1 MLNTFSIYQ
10 PKMSNDDGKGFL
22 FLVRG
27 IVVQVTSVESVMSG
41 AWCGLPHECLTSDRQ
56 LEEC

>member
-1 MLNTFSIYQ
+1 
-10 PKMSNDDGKGFL
+10 MSNDDGKGFL